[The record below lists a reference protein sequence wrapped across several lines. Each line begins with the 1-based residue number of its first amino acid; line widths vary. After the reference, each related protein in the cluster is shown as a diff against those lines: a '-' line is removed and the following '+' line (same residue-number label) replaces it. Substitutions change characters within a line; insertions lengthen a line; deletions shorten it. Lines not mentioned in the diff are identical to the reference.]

1 MPFYTPL
8 RYPGGKRRLAPL
20 VAKILD
26 ENRLTDVSYIE
37 PYAGGAAIALA
48 LLFEERASDVHIN
61 DLSRP
66 VFAFW
71 HAVLNETAELCRR
84 IERAKITMREWRAQ
98 RAVYEARA
106 NADLIDLGFAALF
119 LNRTNRSGIIDGGV
133 IGGKNQTGKWTID
146 ARFNKSELVQRIRRI
161 GRYRTRINLYHL
173 DALEF
178 TKEVVPHLG
187 PKTFAFY
194 DPPYIENGEDL
205 YLNDYT
211 KDDHRDLAAKISRLK
226 HPWVVTYDR
235 AAVKL
240 GLYPSQRRL
249 TYGLS
254 YSAQS
259 RYEGREVMFFA
270 DHLKLPAT
278 WQTPGRI
285 TLTPPK
291 SPFPLFGRFHG

>member
-20 VAKILD
+20 VGLVLD
-26 ENRLTDVSYIE
+26 ENRLTDISYVE

-48 LLFEERASDVHIN
+48 LLFEERAAVIHIN

-66 VFAFW
+66 VFSFW
-71 HAVLNETAELCRR
+71 HSVLHATEELCRR
-84 IERAKITMREWRAQ
+84 IERADVTMRGWYAQ
-98 RAVYEARA
+98 RAVYDSRDH
-106 NADLIDLGFAALF
+106 ADLTDLGFATLF

-133 IGGKNQTGKWTID
+133 IGGKNQTGNWTLD
-146 ARFNKSELVQRIRRI
+146 ARFNKNELTQRVRRI
-161 GRYRTRINLYHL
+161 GRYRSRINLYNM
-173 DALEF
+173 DALDF
-178 TKEVVPHLG
+178 TNEVVPHLG
-187 PKTFAFY
+187 RKSFVFF

-205 YLNDYT
+205 YLNAYDI
-211 KDDHRDLAAKISRLK
+211 DDHRKLAARVLHLK
-226 HPWVVTYDR
+226 QPWVVTYDR

-240 GLYPSQRRL
+240 GLYPTQRRL

-270 DHLKLPAT
+270 DHLKLPST
-278 WQTPGRI
+278 WAKSRRISLAPSTSEYPFYGR
-285 TLTPPK
+285 L
-291 SPFPLFGRFHG
+291 HA